1 MAKAI
6 EQIEREI
13 LALEE
18 AIEAIAKELR
28 NAYTN
33 YLTALGQTVQRQLI
47 LATYHLCTQGYPET
61 FLSLSLNQRQQLQQ
75 AIRKLG
81 QQTAQQLQDFIKT
94 EQEQQKEAAEQH
106 KEDEEIDED
115 EEDEETDKPSSPTPI
130 TLPTSP
136 TSLTPLTTSPTPL
149 TPSGPVTPSTLP
161 PSSTLPPT
169 LTSSTLFSLS
179 SLQSVSSFPNTSNPV
194 ELVKWQQNIE
204 RVTQEKLKRVSREAN
219 LRLQKAGILPKKLPE
234 PILEAA
240 AAAASEASGEVM
252 PGPPNLLNLVIEI
265 DNEQE
270 SEDSNLTQIM
280 AINLRLGEIEF
291 ADPTLSSYRKQIHT
305 VLLNLRR
312 RGQEYQKQQR
322 ERSIA
327 QAEAAW
333 RAIWSED

>member
-13 LALEE
+13 LVLEE

-28 NAYTN
+28 SAYTN
-33 YLTALGQTVQRQLI
+33 YLTALGQTLQRQLI

-81 QQTAQQLQDFIKT
+81 QQTAQQLQTLVKT
-94 EQEQQKEAAEQH
+94 EQDHHKEEEEQH

-115 EEDEETDKPSSPTPI
+115 KQTDQPSSYTPV

-136 TSLTPLTTSPTPL
+136 TSLTPLTTSPTPPTPPTSL
-149 TPSGPVTPSTLP
+149 T
-161 PSSTLPPT
+161 SSTPPT
-169 LTSSTLFSLS
+169 SLSSSTPATSLTSSTLFSLS
-179 SLQSVSSFPNTSNPV
+179 SLQSVSFFPNTSNPV
-194 ELVKWQQNIE
+194 ELLKWQHNIE
-204 RVTQEKLKRVSREAN
+204 RLTQEKLKRVSREAN

-240 AAAASEASGEVM
+240 AAAASEPSTEVM
-252 PGPPNLLNLVIEI
+252 PGPPNLLNLVVEI
-265 DNEQE
+265 DNEPQ

-291 ADPTLSSYRKQIHT
+291 ADPTLSSYRKQIHS
-305 VLLNLRR
+305 VLLQLRR
-312 RGQEYQKQQR
+312 RGQEYQKKQR
-322 ERSIA
+322 ERSVA